1 MTTPNLLL
9 ALAALLG
16 WGLIVGVTSTL
27 STIYVRGWVVR
38 WRRRST
44 PRAEH
49 HTPKRATAPAH
60 TAIWMQTE
68 SIKTKT
74 FDPGRAQIQPSPEAR
89 RRNREAS

>member
-1 MTTPNLLL
+1 MTTPELLL
-9 ALAALLG
+9 TLAALLG
-16 WGLIVGVTSTL
+16 WGLIVGFTSALTTVYL
-27 STIYVRGWVVR
+27 TR
-38 WRRRST
+38 RRRST

-60 TAIWMQTE
+60 PQTAKLPAI
-68 SIKTKT
+68 